1 MIIIIKKYYVSVVRT
16 LRWRVFSRCHWSH
29 YYSQNGWRW
38 WSPLQTRDT
47 FSVFRPSKVTSF
59 EMLQLF
65 TAANRQLSFLYYWNT
80 NTMERSAWNLYMA
93 KRWILGTPSAYNRCR
108 SESFWFCM
116 RKAFDSFNLNA
127 RHFCTAHFCTL
138 CECNKFNF
146 SVENCIFVWIKDE
159 HIQHLNVH
167 IPKFQS
173 RFK

>member
-1 MIIIIKKYYVSVVRT
+1 MWLLSSKSTTCPYIALESLFSLSLKPLLQSKWMTLMVTFTDTRHIFGFSTIK
-16 LRWRVFSRCHWSH
+16 SH
-29 YYSQNGWRW
+29 
-38 WSPLQTRDT
+38 
-47 FSVFRPSKVTSF
+47 K
-59 EMLQLF
+59 LQLF

-93 KRWILGTPSAYNRCR
+93 KRWILGTPSVYNRCR

-127 RHFCTAHFCTL
+127 RHFCSL

-146 SVENCIFVWIKDE
+146 IVEKCIFVWIKDE